1 LVAGLAMG
9 AAWAWS
15 PRRLRAVVHYGT
27 FAVVLAL
34 CLLLIVVRTAQLTA

>member
-1 LVAGLAMG
+1 
-9 AAWAWS
+9 
-15 PRRLRAVVHYGT
+15 VVHYGM